1 MQPYRLEMGTSL
13 EIDAD
18 TKNLYEFWRPRI
30 ISPLRKDLDGQK
42 APIIVNLASNEYFKA
57 VPIKETEASVLE
69 IKFKEWRDGQLK
81 FISFYAKKARGL
93 MARYM
98 MDFSVSKV
106 EDLKGFDYEGYQ
118 FDSERSSKWEWVF
131 TRES

>member
-1 MQPYRLEMGTSL
+1 
-13 EIDAD
+13 
-18 TKNLYEFWRPRI
+18 
-30 ISPLRKDLDGQK
+30 
-42 APIIVNLASNEYFKA
+42 
-57 VPIKETEASVLE
+57 
-69 IKFKEWRDGQLK
+69 
-81 FISFYAKKARGL
+81 
-93 MARYM
+93 M